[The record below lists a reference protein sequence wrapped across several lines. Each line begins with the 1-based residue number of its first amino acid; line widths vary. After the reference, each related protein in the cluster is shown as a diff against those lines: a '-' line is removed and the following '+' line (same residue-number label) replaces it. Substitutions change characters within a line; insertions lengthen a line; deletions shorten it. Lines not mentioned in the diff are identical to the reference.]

1 MEKEKNTLKKLIKKN
16 SLMNAAFELFT
27 ERGFSN
33 TSIADIAEKAKVAK
47 GTFYLYFKDK
57 YDLRAMITMH
67 KAEQVFMKAWEESK
81 INNKMSFEKMV
92 LKLCSTTIDI
102 LAADKILTRFLV
114 KNLSFGMFKFGELQI
129 NDTPTHFYA
138 LVDEALGRSKVK
150 YRDPEIMLYLIF
162 ELIGSASYG
171 SITDS
176 VPVPI
181 NELKPHL
188 LENVSNIMK
197 LYEEAR

>member
-67 KAEQVFMKAWEESK
+67 KAEQVFMKAWEESR

-114 KNLSFGMFKFGELQI
+114 KNLSFGMFKFGELPI
-129 NDTPTHFYA
+129 NDTPTPFYA

-197 LYEEAR
+197 LYEE

>member
-16 SLMNAAFELFT
+16 NLMNAAFELFT

-67 KAEQVFMKAWEESK
+67 KAEQIFMKAWEESG
-81 INNKMSFEKMV
+81 INYKMSFEKTV
-92 LKLCSTTIDI
+92 LRLCSTTIDI
-102 LAADKILTRFLV
+102 LASDKILTRFLV
-114 KNLSFGMFKFGELQI
+114 KNLSFGMFKFGELNI
-129 NDTPTHFYA
+129 NDTATPFYA
-138 LVDEALGRSKVK
+138 LVDEALKRSKVK
-150 YRDPEIMLYLIF
+150 YRDSEIMLYLIF

-171 SITDS
+171 SITDG

-181 NELKPHL
+181 TELKPHL
-188 LENVSNIMK
+188 LENVRNIMK
-197 LYEEAR
+197 LYEE